1 MLPFRRF
8 MAWQLVLSEEVQMT
22 VNNND
27 PYDDIDDFDPDYLPG
42 DDDFE
47 LEASDEPAFVERKLQ
62 TAWQRIEQRRD
73 MAWLRDQTA
82 DWDYWDDYLQ
92 PQ

>member
-1 MLPFRRF
+1 
-8 MAWQLVLSEEVQMT
+8 MT
-22 VNNND
+22 VNNDD
-27 PYDDIDDFDPDYLPG
+27 PYDDIDDFDPDCLPG

-47 LEASDEPAFVERKLQ
+47 LDATDEPAAVESKLQ
-62 TAWQRIEQRRD
+62 TAWQRIEHRRE

-82 DWDYWDDYLQ
+82 DWDYWDDFLQ

>member
-1 MLPFRRF
+1 
-8 MAWQLVLSEEVQMT
+8 MAWQRVFSEEVQMT
-22 VNNND
+22 VNAND

-42 DDDFE
+42 DDDCE
-47 LEASDEPAFVERKLQ
+47 LEPGDDTAIAGTRFQ
-62 TAWQRIEQRRD
+62 TAWQRIEHRRD